1 MDLVLETTKA
11 NDYNDREKN
20 SKTIN
25 HHDDNEKDED
35 ERKAKEN
42 KSKWI
47 KFFDEQNQ
55 TKRSN
60 VSHSIRFDRNFLE
73 NDLSDNFDYLID
85 HQNHSEFEQ
94 LVCGSIPNDFRPFFW
109 SRFSKASFMKIEN
122 QWSYSQLIDLSIDE
136 KTLSHKQIEK
146 ILQENED
153 FLQTSSSPETRNKK
167 IDNLQRIFRIVRWWQ
182 KTSMDESIDP
192 KLNHFLIGTYL
203 IQICPEETS
212 CWLLLKLITKWNL
225 NELIGFTMNIL
236 DRYLPHIKNY
246 FDRHEIEF
254 KLIASIW
261 FATLLIGFVPDRKCL
276 FLIWDL
282 YFYQGP
288 ICLIQLTIGMLLNS
302 SQILEQ
308 CSDSKE
314 FFNAL
319 SDLPM
324 RSLRNEE
331 KIVQLWRCGKHIT
344 SNLDIRSENLYHHRE
359 RVRTIN
365 SFDDC
370 VGDDDDIDN
379 DDNEDCG
386 AGGGEQN
393 GINKRN
399 HHTRNQNR
407 NENRSNDFDSLL
419 NNDDTIDGKEIEIT
433 KKKNIKQTRLLMR
446 LHESIVSIANHFQAF
461 DLETRY
467 VLEPDYD
474 SVDRSDTDEYL
485 SNRLRSFRRRAKALL
500 DFPSDRSDEL
510 CFHRND
516 IITLINENDEHCW
529 IGEFNGKIG
538 WFPAKFV
545 ESLDERCQ
553 DYCIAGDDRVV
564 PFINV
569 LVRGRLCSALKAILT
584 YDLKQS
590 YFFNLHPWSIIE
602 KISNNTTHSELKSA
616 YSRLVLTKTFNL
628 DQFNQLL
635 SPNDLLYRSIALVNA
650 THQNCPMDI
659 KLRSLI
665 CLGLNQNCLHDWFES
680 ICTGNQSIIEKSYGP
695 NSFLR
700 TPAWKLIKAE
710 LK

>member
-153 FLQTSSSPETRNKK
+153 FLQSSSSPETRNKK

-324 RSLRNEE
+324 RSLQNEE
-331 KIVQLWRCGKHIT
+331 KIVQLWRC
-344 SNLDIRSENLYHHRE
+344 
-359 RVRTIN
+359 
-365 SFDDC
+365 
-370 VGDDDDIDN
+370 
-379 DDNEDCG
+379 
-386 AGGGEQN
+386 
-393 GINKRN
+393 
-399 HHTRNQNR
+399 
-407 NENRSNDFDSLL
+407 
-419 NNDDTIDGKEIEIT
+419 EIEIT

-461 DLETRY
+461 DLDTRY

-710 LK
+710 LKLLIQFSFYLSLNMELELMRTKNSEKRTQQQEEDGDQNSPVTKEGVCDMLVKYHLFSWDI

>member
-331 KIVQLWRCGKHIT
+331 KIVQLWRC
-344 SNLDIRSENLYHHRE
+344 
-359 RVRTIN
+359 
-365 SFDDC
+365 
-370 VGDDDDIDN
+370 
-379 DDNEDCG
+379 
-386 AGGGEQN
+386 
-393 GINKRN
+393 
-399 HHTRNQNR
+399 
-407 NENRSNDFDSLL
+407 
-419 NNDDTIDGKEIEIT
+419 EIEIT

-710 LK
+710 LKLLIQFSFYLSLNMELELMRTKSSEKRTQQQEEDGDQNSPVTKEGVCEMLVKYHLFSWDI